1 METVYIK
8 TPLGIAAITGDVN
21 GVSEITV
28 LEEGEV
34 SAQIPVFLRD
44 AVQQLQE
51 YFNSQRTDFT
61 FKLNP
66 KGTDF
71 QQKFGTHYSIFRLVK
86 QEPI

>member
-1 METVYIK
+1 
-8 TPLGIAAITGDVN
+8 
-21 GVSEITV
+21 V

-51 YFNSQRTDFT
+51 YSQRTDFT

-71 QQKFGTHYSIFRLVK
+71 QQKFGTHY
-86 QEPI
+86 

>member
-1 METVYIK
+1 
-8 TPLGIAAITGDVN
+8 
-21 GVSEITV
+21 V

-34 SAQIPVFLRD
+34 SAQIRFSWD

-66 KGTDF
+66 KELIFNKSLERITR
-71 QQKFGTHYSIFRLVK
+71 YSVW
-86 QEPI
+86 